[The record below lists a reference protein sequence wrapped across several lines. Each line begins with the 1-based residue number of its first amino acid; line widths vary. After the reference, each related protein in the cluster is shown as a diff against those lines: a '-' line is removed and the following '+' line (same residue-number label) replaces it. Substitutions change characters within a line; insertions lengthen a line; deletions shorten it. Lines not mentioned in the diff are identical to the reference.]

1 MKRYLTAILVLSV
14 GIFTMHNA
22 LAEEP
27 MGARMIVMIDG
38 SDIASNQ
45 ILYQYMDLVDL
56 NALISLAN
64 AHETKAVPFGDL
76 ISQLPEPMSG
86 WTGDKPDG
94 MLLNM
99 GTFAYSFGSRDY
111 TKDGAEDDVTVMLWD
126 TVGEQMGPWFAFWYG
141 AMSIETTEGFIKH
154 GTYKGYNSVEQR
166 TYADN
171 SGNLIVGLS
180 MAPMPEIGSIVVLSG
195 LLSLVYV
202 FGKRVAAQVGE

>member
-1 MKRYLTAILVLSV
+1 MKRYLTAVLVLSV

-56 NALISLAN
+56 NALISLSN
-64 AHETKAVPFGDL
+64 AHETKAVPFGDI
-76 ISQLPEPMSG
+76 ISQLPEPISG
-86 WTGDKPDG
+86 WTGDTPDG

-99 GTFAYSFGSRDY
+99 GTFAYSLSSRDY
-111 TKDGAEDDVTVMLWD
+111 TKDGAEDDVTVMIWD

-141 AMSIETTEGFIKH
+141 GMSIETNELFIKH

-166 TYADN
+166 VYADN
-171 SGNLIVGLS
+171 SGYLLVGLS
-180 MAPMPEIGSIVVLSG
+180 MAPIPEIGSIVVLSG
-195 LLSLVYV
+195 LLSLIYV
-202 FGKRVAAQVGE
+202 FRKRAAA